1 MKKIPFLSTLKEG
14 DSIVLDEVKNI
25 RLDVEWAPSEEFGDS
40 YRIDICFCNT
50 GAIYQF
56 DTDRCKK
63 GLLAILNQGEETA
76 KKNLVKYF
84 EGK

>member
-14 DSIVLDEVKNI
+14 DSIVLD
-25 RLDVEWAPSEEFGDS
+25 EEFGDS